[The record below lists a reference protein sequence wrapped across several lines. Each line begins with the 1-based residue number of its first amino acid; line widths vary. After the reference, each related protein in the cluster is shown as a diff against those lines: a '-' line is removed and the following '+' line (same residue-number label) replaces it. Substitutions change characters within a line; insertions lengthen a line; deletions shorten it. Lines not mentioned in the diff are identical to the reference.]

1 MADSNALIAQL
12 RAIAAPRSG
21 KASDSAGPDDWL
33 TQGAPAAQLHEIY
46 GTEAEDGPAATG
58 FAVALA
64 LAGQRVEPGQGGT
77 PTVGHVAAPILWV
90 RQQGRGDGRLH
101 ATGLLDLGLAPDALV
116 LAEVPDPAALL
127 RVAADAARCPGLGT
141 VIVETH
147 GRVPGLD
154 LTATRRLMLAAESSG
169 VTVLSVR
176 LAAQVEPSAAASR
189 WGVAAMPS
197 RTLPGDVFGTPAP
210 GRPAFL
216 VECLRRR
223 GGPAGTRWPVEWNR
237 ETRHFVT
244 LPAREAALFG
254 AGLPVVADRAV
265 ARDPAPS
272 VRRAG

>member
-21 KASDSAGPDDWL
+21 RVSDSTGPDDWL
-33 TQGAPAAQLHEIY
+33 MQGAPAAQLHEIY

-64 LAGQRVEPGQGGT
+64 LAGHGRGCAT
-77 PTVGHVAAPILWV
+77 APILWV

-127 RVAADAARCPGLGT
+127 RVAADAARCSGLGT

-154 LTATRRLMLAAESSG
+154 LTATRRLMLAAEASG

-189 WGVAAMPS
+189 WGIAAMPS

-244 LPAREAALFG
+244 LPAQETALPG
-254 AGLPVVADRAV
+254 AGFPLVTDRAV
-265 ARDPAPS
+265 ARDSAPS

>member
-1 MADSNALIAQL
+1 MADSTALIAHL

-21 KASDSAGPDDWL
+21 RASDSAGPDDWL
-33 TQGAPAAQLHEIY
+33 ERGAPAAQLHEIY
-46 GTEAEDGPAATG
+46 GMEAEDGPAATG

-64 LAGQRVEPGQGGT
+64 LAGQGSAHT
-77 PTVGHVAAPILWV
+77 TAPILWV

-101 ATGLLDLGLAPDALV
+101 ATGLLDLGLTPDTLV

-154 LTATRRLMLAAESSG
+154 LTATRRLMLAAEASG
-169 VTVLSVR
+169 VTVLGIR

-189 WGVAAMPS
+189 WGIAAMPS

-237 ETRHFVT
+237 ETRQFVP
-244 LPAREAALFG
+244 LPAREAALPG
-254 AGLPVVADRAV
+254 AGLPLVADRTV
-265 ARDPAPS
+265 ARDATAS
-272 VRRAG
+272 VRRTG

>member
-12 RAIAAPRSG
+12 RAITAPRSG
-21 KASDSAGPDDWL
+21 RVSDSAGPDDWL
-33 TQGAPAAQLHEIY
+33 MQGAPAAQLHEIY
-46 GTEAEDGPAATG
+46 GMEAEDGPAATG

-64 LAGQRVEPGQGGT
+64 LAGQKQGDT
-77 PTVGHVAAPILWV
+77 TAIGHVAAPILWV

-154 LTATRRLMLAAESSG
+154 LTATRRLMLAAEASG

-189 WGVAAMPS
+189 WGIAAMPS

-244 LPAREAALFG
+244 LPAQETALPG
-254 AGLPVVADRAV
+254 AGLPLVADRAV
-265 ARDPAPS
+265 ARNAAPS
-272 VRRAG
+272 IRRAG